1 MAALIFWPTDL
12 IMIPFLH
19 SSRTA
24 YIRTGSKI
32 IKSRNANNSHFHD
45 LRQYRRAFLVF
56 AHADRLAHGAVFV
69 RDHHARNAEILL
81 ARPQLNRLA
90 LLNHGFPG
98 DWTRGGRIAGDR
110 PGHRY
115 EKRRVG
121 REG

>member
-1 MAALIFWPTDL
+1 MCALPISSAAMRAAGLAERAEEEVPPTEPADEARTVLPPSFRRLASMAALIFWPTDL

-56 AHADRLAHGAVFV
+56 AHA
-69 RDHHARNAEILL
+69 EI
-81 ARPQLNRLA
+81 
-90 LLNHGFPG
+90 
-98 DWTRGGRIAGDR
+98 GRASCR
-110 PGHRY
+110 
-115 EKRRVG
+115 ERVCQYV
-121 REG
+121 